1 MTERTWEK
9 YGAATGI
16 AFGILLLVAVFM
28 VPNPPHIDASANK
41 IASFYGDHRHAVLW
55 ANVVGTL
62 SAVAAVLFI
71 CHLRHVFDRVEGGVE
86 GISTVVFG
94 TGLVAV
100 AFAALSGILQSAMAL
115 MSAQPGGGLGDAG
128 LVRALYDI
136 GYVGNGVAFMF
147 VAAWLGAVAVGM
159 VRGEVAS
166 PALGW
171 FGGLVGVAC
180 VAAGVS
186 WMTVGNYT
194 TGWTIVSFVALIGL
208 AAWDIVAGAVMM
220 RRPAVEA
227 MSSHHS
233 LIGSTT

>member
-28 VPNPPHIDASANK
+28 VPNPPHIDASAGK
-41 IASFYGDHRHAVLW
+41 IASYYGDHRHAVLW
-55 ANVVGTL
+55 ANVVG
-62 SAVAAVLFI
+62 SFAGIAAILFI

-86 GISTVVFG
+86 GISTVVFALG
-94 TGLVAV
+94 IGAV
-100 AFAALSGILQSAMAL
+100 AFSALAGMLQSTMAL

-128 LVRALYDI
+128 LVRALYDV
-136 GYVGNGVAFMF
+136 GYVGNGVCFVF
-147 VAAWLGAVAVGM
+147 VAGWLAAVAVGM
-159 VRGEVAS
+159 VRGEVAT

-171 FGGLVGVAC
+171 FAGLIAVAC
-180 VAAGVS
+180 LGAGIS

-194 TGWTIVSFVALIGL
+194 TGWTVVSFVALIGL

-220 RRPAVEA
+220 RQPAVET

-233 LIGSTT
+233 LIATT

>member
-16 AFGILLLVAVFM
+16 AFGILLLVSVFM
-28 VPNPPHIDASANK
+28 VPSPPHIDASAGK
-41 IASFYGDHRHAVLW
+41 IASFYGDHRQAVLW
-55 ANVVGTL
+55 AGVVGTF
-62 SAVAAVLFI
+62 AGIAAVLFI
-71 CHLRHVFDRVEGGVE
+71 CHLRHIFDRVEGGIE
-86 GISTVVFG
+86 GLSTVVFA

-100 AFAALSGILQSAMAL
+100 AFGAMSGILQSAMSM
-115 MSAQPGGGLGDAG
+115 MSAQPGGLNDAG

-136 GYVGNGVAFMF
+136 GYIANGVTFLF
-147 VAAWLGAVAVGM
+147 VAGWLGAVAWGM
-159 VRGEVAS
+159 VRGEVAT

-171 FGGLVGVAC
+171 FAAVVA
-180 VAAGVS
+180 VAALAAGVS

-194 TGWTIVSFVALIGL
+194 TGWTIVSFVALLGL

>member
-16 AFGILLLVAVFM
+16 AFGILLLVSVFM
-28 VPNPPHIDASANK
+28 VPNPPHVDASASK
-41 IASFYGDHRHAVLW
+41 IASFYGDHRNAVLW
-55 ANVVGTL
+55 AGVVGTF
-62 SAVAAVLFI
+62 AGIAAVLFI

-86 GISTVVFG
+86 GISTVVFA
-94 TGLVAV
+94 TGIAAV
-100 AFAALSGILQSAMAL
+100 AFGSMAGILQSAMSM
-115 MSAQPGGGLGDAG
+115 MSAQPGGLSDAG

-136 GYVGNGVAFMF
+136 GYIANGVTF
-147 VAAWLGAVAVGM
+147 VFAAGWLGAIALGM
-159 VRGEVAS
+159 VRGEVAT

-171 FGGLVGVAC
+171 FAAL
-180 VAAGVS
+180 VAAFCLAGGIS

-194 TGWTIVSFVALIGL
+194 GGWATIGFIGLFGL

-233 LIGSTT
+233 LIAST